1 MCRLSKACLCVAS
14 FYSVFLSF
22 SICPC
27 LHKAQCHGHVFKLC
41 SPRIVVTSHSSL
53 CCYCWLV
60 LFYFFR
66 QVFCRHFSALKFNM
80 ATPVLLLYVFYFLKG
95 PARNYPPWHVFTS
108 FPYFWDAHSKF
119 VLCMFYDLCVVVQLW
134 MVVIKALWKG
144 VPWSVWSLK
153 FTIPTRVVVIH
164 VSLFFERGELAAD
177 LSQSLAVC
185 ACDMASRL
193 QAIGM
198 NIFSIFS
205 NVVCLPFTFY
215 TLSYALTCSSL
226 PYLILC
232 HDFSSSVSF
241 PRAKRFCSSVLLSWY
256 PFCALTWTRSE
267 NFLSSSSSSSSS
279 SWLLRCSA
287 SWLLPTPPHL
297 VGRLAVLWPE
307 GLLCSVDVFLSYL
320 LCAQFFSLS
329 RVVVTASRLQAP
341 LGRGPR
347 QGPPGG
353 PTRTSL

>member
-1 MCRLSKACLCVAS
+1 MSQVPGSFPFHVRTVPLLCLCLPS

-27 LHKAQCHGHVFKLC
+27 LHKAQRHGHVFKLC
-41 SPRIVVTSHSSL
+41 SPRIVVISHSSL

-66 QVFCRHFSALKFNM
+66 QVFCRHFSALQFNM
-80 ATPVLLLYVFYFLKG
+80 ATPVLILYVFYFLKEANMASRLQAPVGRRPRQGPPGG

-185 ACDMASRL
+185 AYEYFFNFFKRRVFA
-193 QAIGM
+193 
-198 NIFSIFS
+198 FH
-205 NVVCLPFTFY
+205 
-215 TLSYALTCSSL
+215 
-226 PYLILC
+226 ILY
-232 HDFSSSVSF
+232 SVI
-241 PRAKRFCSSVLLSWY
+241 C
-256 PFCALTWTRSE
+256 
-267 NFLSSSSSSSSS
+267 
-279 SWLLRCSA
+279 
-287 SWLLPTPPHL
+287 
-297 VGRLAVLWPE
+297 
-307 GLLCSVDVFLSYL
+307 SYL
-320 LCAQFFSLS
+320 L
-329 RVVVTASRLQAP
+329 
-341 LGRGPR
+341 
-347 QGPPGG
+347 
-353 PTRTSL
+353 